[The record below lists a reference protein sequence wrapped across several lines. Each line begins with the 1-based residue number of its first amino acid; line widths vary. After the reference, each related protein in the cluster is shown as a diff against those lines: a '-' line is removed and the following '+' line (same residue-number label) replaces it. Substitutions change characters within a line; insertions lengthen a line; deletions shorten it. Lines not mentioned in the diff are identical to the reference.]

1 MVMEI
6 PAAIRSLMWEYSIDD
21 RSFEDSWERAVIE
34 RTMERGGWNE
44 MRWLLRAVGTQRL
57 RSFLEDRGR
66 NVLPPRELRF
76 WSIICGVSASAQD
89 EWVEEARQR
98 RAAWLG

>member
-1 MVMEI
+1 MEI
-6 PAAIRSLMWEYSIDD
+6 PAEIRSLLWEYSIDD
-21 RSFEDSWERAVIE
+21 RSFDDSCERAAIE

-44 MRWLLRAVGTQRL
+44 MRWLLRAFDVARL
-57 RSFLEDRGR
+57 RSFLEERGR

-76 WSIICGVSASAQD
+76 WSIICGVPTSTQD
-89 EWVEEARQR
+89 DWVEEARQR